1 MNLQLFDI
9 PPSHKTRDPG
19 KPFAEPEE
27 RNGELIRQLIG
38 HYSHVL
44 VKKLALNDRQWAIW
58 DETKKRW
65 KSNQAGPYLPAEART
80 SGFFPPLIEDPETAP
95 NSSAD
100 VSVFWPTTGR
110 IYQSRFIW
118 YKKEKGN
125 AEHHFTTNPR
135 SEFTEIAPASYL
147 LMFKPKAGGEMYAAL
162 TVNAADEELTEYIT
176 EVFGIDADFHFRIFD
191 TSVLDPFP
199 RRSVLQELIAELV
212 AQLLAGPTAFDAYV
226 RTLRRRSAAAISA
239 AAYDQWK
246 QETGNADLDPY
257 RILNIG
263 DVIFELTR
271 VREFALYKVD
281 EAKTYGATL
290 VQALLG
296 GGRQA
301 TPQEIVRACVE
312 RFDDIYNI
320 CLRASQ
326 ARSSRVGGTFET
338 HMHTALSAG
347 NIPHSPQSIFEGSRP
362 DFVLPA
368 GATYADLNKRS
379 AMSLILTLKT
389 TLKERWRQVV
399 SESTG
404 CPLYLGTLDES
415 VTSETLDQ
423 LERHKIILVVP
434 ERFKSSEF
442 AEYSGR
448 AGVISYREF
457 FDQLLADRAGQWR
470 SEGFECFRTAV
481 SGSR

>member
-1 MNLQLFDI
+1 MYLQLFENA
-9 PPSHKTRDPG
+9 PSHKARDPG

-38 HYSHVL
+38 SYSHVL

-58 DETKKRW
+58 DETKRRW
-65 KSNQAGPYLPAEART
+65 KSNQAGPLLPAEART
-80 SGFFPPLIEDPETAP
+80 SGFFPSLVDDPKHP
-95 NSSAD
+95 HNKSAEIK
-100 VSVFWPTTGR
+100 VFWPTTGR
-110 IYQSRFIW
+110 LYESRFIW
-118 YKKEKGN
+118 YSDKGD

-135 SEFTEIAPASYL
+135 SEFAAVVPASYL
-147 LMFKPKAGGEMYAAL
+147 LIFKPTAGGEMYAAL

-191 TSVLDPFP
+191 TLTLDPFP
-199 RRSVLQELIAELV
+199 KRSVLQELIAELV
-212 AQLLAGPTAFDAYV
+212 GQLLAGPNAFDAYV

-257 RILNIG
+257 RITTIG

-281 EAKTYGATL
+281 EAKTYGASL
-290 VQALLG
+290 VQSLLA

-347 NIPHSPQSIFEGSRP
+347 DVPHSPQSIFEGSRP

-368 GATYADLNKRS
+368 GATYADPNKRS

-415 VTSETLDQ
+415 VTGETLDQ

-442 AEYSGR
+442 AEYAGR

-457 FDQLLADRAGQWR
+457 FDQLRADRAGQWR

-481 SGSR
+481 AGSG